1 VTAHDEKARRAF
13 DLGVRRPDLARAEAD
28 AELAAVLDEQI
39 HHLIAQGLSPN
50 AARAEALRRLGISL
64 PAASA
69 QVHRSAEH
77 RERRMKLHEWLEDL
91 AADLRYAFRT
101 LARSPAL
108 TGAAVLTL
116 ALAIG
121 ANTAIFSA
129 VSAVMLRPLPFADPG
144 RLVMLWEENP
154 DFKWYQQDAAPA
166 NMFDWREQ
174 VSGFADVA
182 GYPSFMSSTTLTG
195 YGEPRMLAS
204 LPVTGNFFTVLGV
217 TPELGRVFREEETW
231 DTSPRTM
238 VLSHRTWR
246 TVFGADRGLIGRT
259 VELGGR
265 PVEVVGVL
273 SPRFA
278 YPGVDADVWLPMR
291 WPPTSRAQ
299 VFFRRAHWIKPV
311 ARLKPGITLEAANAE
326 LQTVVARLQ
335 QEYPATNTRMGA
347 GLTPL
352 HEFLVGKTRLP
363 LLVMLG
369 GVAVLL
375 LIACANVANLLLVR
389 AAGRE
394 RESAVRLALG
404 AGRGRLFRQALA
416 ESAVFAGL
424 GGAAGVALGWWGTRV
439 LTALQPAGMLPVSNI
454 AMSWS
459 VVGYAFAATLLA
471 AVIFGI
477 APTVWT
483 VRRVPAD
490 VLRDEGRSASGTVR
504 ARRWGEALLVSQ
516 VALALALTLGAGLLV
531 RSYLQLQRVDPGF
544 DSRNVLAVS
553 LSLPGIRYD
562 STPKVLAFYRE
573 LERETRALPGVV
585 AAAVVSG
592 VPLGPPTWS
601 SQFAVQGREPL
612 PAGSEVL
619 HREITGDYQKVMGVK
634 LLRGRPLSEADREDA
649 PPVVLINETLARM
662 YFADQ
667 DPVGQRIS
675 FDRLPDSTST
685 WRTIV
690 GVVGDERQRGLSE
703 PARPEFLAPYP
714 QEPRSGMTLV
724 ARTAGDPAALAPAV
738 RGSIARLD
746 PKLAITSIRTMDQ
759 VRAAA
764 LGRDKFLAVLMVSFA
779 GVGLVLGIVGIYGV
793 VAQLARRRT
802 REMGIR
808 LALGARTGQLQW
820 LVVRKGLGL
829 TLVGIGFGV
838 AMALGATKV
847 IRTLLYQVRPADPV
861 TFVLVPVLVLLTA
874 GLASWIPAAR
884 ASRADPAAVLRAD

>member
-1 VTAHDEKARRAF
+1 
-13 DLGVRRPDLARAEAD
+13 
-28 AELAAVLDEQI
+28 
-39 HHLIAQGLSPN
+39 
-50 AARAEALRRLGISL
+50 
-64 PAASA
+64 
-69 QVHRSAEH
+69 
-77 RERRMKLHEWLEDL
+77 
-91 AADLRYAFRT
+91 
-101 LARSPAL
+101 
-108 TGAAVLTL
+108 
-116 ALAIG
+116 
-121 ANTAIFSA
+121 
-129 VSAVMLRPLPFADPG
+129 
-144 RLVMLWEENP
+144 
-154 DFKWYQQDAAPA
+154 
-166 NMFDWREQ
+166 
-174 VSGFADVA
+174 
-182 GYPSFMSSTTLTG
+182 
-195 YGEPRMLAS
+195 
-204 LPVTGNFFTVLGV
+204 
-217 TPELGRVFREEETW
+217 
-231 DTSPRTM
+231 
-238 VLSHRTWR
+238 
-246 TVFGADRGLIGRT
+246 VFGAARGLIGRT

-273 SPRFA
+273 SASFV
-278 YPGVDADVWLPMR
+278 YPGLDPDVWLPMR
-291 WPPTSRAQ
+291 WNPTNRAQ

-311 ARLKPGITLEAANAE
+311 ARLKPGVTPEAANAE

-352 HEFLVGKTRLP
+352 HQFLVGKTRLP
-363 LLVMLG
+363 LLVMFG

-439 LTALQPAGMLPVSNI
+439 LSALQPAGMLPVSDI
-454 AMSWS
+454 RMSWS
-459 VVGYAFAATLLA
+459 VVGYAFAATVMA

-531 RSYLQLQRVDPGF
+531 RSYLLLQRVDPGF

-553 LSLPGIRYD
+553 MSLPGIRYD
-562 STPKVLAFYRE
+562 STHKVLAFYRE
-573 LERETRALPGVV
+573 LERETGALPGVA

-619 HREITGDYQKVMGVK
+619 HREMTGDYQKVMGVK
-634 LLRGRPLSEADREDA
+634 LVRGRPISEADREDA
-649 PPVVLINETLARM
+649 PPVVLINETLARR

-703 PARPEFLAPYP
+703 AARPEFLASYP

-724 ARTAGDPAALAPAV
+724 VRTAGDPAELAPSV
-738 RGSIARLD
+738 RGIVARLD
-746 PKLAITSIRTMDQ
+746 SKLAISSVRTMDE

-764 LGRDKFLAVLMVSFA
+764 LSRDRFLAVLMVSFA
-779 GVGLVLGIVGIYGV
+779 VVGLVLGIVGVYGV

-838 AMALGATKV
+838 AIALGATTV
-847 IRTLLYQVRPADPV
+847 IRTLLYQVKPADPV
-861 TFVLVPVLVLLTA
+861 TFVVVPVLVLLTA

-884 ASRADPAAVLRAD
+884 ASRADPAAVLRSD